1 MVKPQWKAAI
11 DFKWIRDN
19 KEAVAD
25 NIENRKSS
33 ANLELVLELYDKLL
47 NVQKVNFLSQFLHSF
62 GYKVSSFQFPCLLS
76 LLILS

>member
-25 NIENRKSS
+25 NIANRKSS

-47 NVQKVNFLSQFLHSF
+47 NVQKVNFLSQFVHFF
-62 GYKVSSFQFPCLLS
+62 GNKVSSFQFPCLLS